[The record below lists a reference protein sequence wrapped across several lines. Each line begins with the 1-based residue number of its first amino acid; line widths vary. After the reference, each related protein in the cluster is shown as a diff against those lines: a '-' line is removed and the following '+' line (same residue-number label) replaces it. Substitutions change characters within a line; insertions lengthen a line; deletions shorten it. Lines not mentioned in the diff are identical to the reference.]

1 MVDVLVVVELQRNFT
16 KKRIKMDEREE
27 LTPIKG
33 LLVFKIDIGHMSP
46 SKAEDCIVRMKECF
60 LAELELEGKKIP
72 DDVVIWWLPIRPG
85 SETSI
90 EYQSFDGSNT
100 NPEEFSMS
108 IPNED
113 LDLDYDEELSDA

>member
-1 MVDVLVVVELQRNFT
+1 
-16 KKRIKMDEREE
+16 MDEREE